1 MTDKT
6 INIILKAADKASKT
20 FDRIKKSSSGLSG
33 ELAKNKKEMRDLE
46 RAQTALVKIGK
57 AEQYFNRLNE
67 QIIRNSAA
75 TSRLTAEID
84 KTGVATKKQAAELKK
99 LTREGER
106 LNNEY
111 EKQSAQLKRY
121 KDHMEKVGVSGQNL
135 EKEQAE
141 IAARM
146 QKTTAQIEKQSTA
159 LEKLE
164 KRQQSRIKAAAIAG
178 IASGVSSWTSS
189 KAATMRQGAGHAIN
203 TAMSEE
209 DAMQGLIRQVGSLKN
224 ADGSLNH
231 AEIARMRTEVQKLS
245 DGLPMATVEIMKMMT
260 AGAKMN
266 IPRQELAAYVTE
278 AVKAANA
285 FEAADPEALAEE
297 LGRIRQNFKLSK
309 EAASELV
316 NVMNYL
322 DDNALVSGDQLIS
335 YMNEVSGSMGLAKMG
350 EKHVAALGSAL
361 ISTGVESSTAAK
373 AVGSLMTRLGTA
385 PDMKPVREALKSIGM
400 DAKSVQK
407 GMVEDA
413 QGTLEKIIAAVQKMP
428 KEQQAGILKGLA
440 GGEYNRVFAQLV
452 ANTELWREQIRLATS
467 PDALGSLDKEFEIR
481 VNAMSSKWQ
490 MFKNKLFN
498 TESGFGRSMFSGLE
512 YGMNVISGLLD
523 KFNEWSA
530 KNPEA
535 AAKLGKIAFYAT
547 AAMTALAGLA
557 AVIAAVAVPF
567 AAARIAFGGFGMSI
581 LKVLGIAL
589 RFMTLNPIGLA
600 LTAIIGIIY
609 LVYTN
614 WDTLTAAFIRGWEW
628 IKKTF
633 AQNPILYALTGPIG
647 AIVALATHWDRIKN
661 ALIIG
666 WGWIKKTFS
675 GNNPISYA
683 LSAALGPIG
692 ILIKNFQILKNVA
705 TSAWEWMKKAF
716 STKPTAPGGS
726 AAGYGVGAYIPNKGY
741 STGGYTGAGGV
752 NQAAGIVHKGE
763 VVFNQQDVARFGGWR
778 VLEKIRKAGLGALQS
793 IIPAA
798 AEEPRPSLVGAVPVS
813 AGFNHT
819 NAGGM
824 TVNITINGGSQSPAD
839 IAREVARQIKQ
850 IADQAARRAR
860 SAFSDD

>member
-46 RAQTALVKIGK
+46 RAQTALTKIGK

-99 LTREGER
+99 LTREGEK

-121 KDHMEKVGVSGQNL
+121 KDHMEKVGVSGQNF

-141 IAARM
+141 IASRM
-146 QKTTAQIEKQSTA
+146 QKTTAQIEKQSNA
-159 LEKLE
+159 LERLE
-164 KRQQSRIKAAAIAG
+164 KRQQSRIKAAAIAS
-178 IASGVSSWTSS
+178 IASGVASWTSS

-203 TAMSEE
+203 AAMSEE
-209 DAMQGLIRQVGSLKN
+209 DAMNGLIRQVGSLKN

-231 AEIARMRTEVQKLS
+231 AEIAKMRAEVQKLS
-245 DGLPMATVEIMKMMT
+245 DELPMATVEIMNMMT

-266 IPRQELAAYVTE
+266 VPRQELADYVTE
-278 AVKAANA
+278 AVKAATA
-285 FEAADPEALAEE
+285 FEAADPYALAED

-335 YMNEVSGSMGLAKMG
+335 YMNEVSGSMGLAKMD
-350 EKHVAALGSAL
+350 EKHVAALGSAI

-373 AVGSLMTRLGTA
+373 AVGSLMTRLATA
-385 PDMKPVREALKSIGM
+385 PDMKPVREALQAIGL
-400 DAKSVQK
+400 DAKAVQK

-440 GGEYNRVFAQLV
+440 GGEYNRVFAQLL

-535 AAKLGKIAFYAT
+535 AAQLGKIAFYAT

-557 AVIAAVAVPF
+557 AVVAAVAVPF
-567 AAARIAFGGFGMSI
+567 AAARIAFGGFGLSI

-589 RFMTLNPIGLA
+589 RFMTLNPIGIA
-600 LTAIIGIIY
+600 LTAIAGVIY
-609 LVYTN
+609 LVYTK
-614 WDTLTAAFIRGWEW
+614 WDKLTAAFSAGWEW
-628 IKKTF
+628 MKK
-633 AQNPILYALTGPIG
+633 I
-647 AIVALATHWDRIKN
+647 
-661 ALIIG
+661 
-666 WGWIKKTFS
+666 FS

-683 LSAALGPIG
+683 ISAALGPIG

-705 TSAWEWMKKAF
+705 TGAWEWMKKAF
-716 STKPTAPGGS
+716 SAKSTMPSLGS
-726 AAGYGVGAYIPNKGY
+726 SSIGSGAYIPNKGY
-741 STGGYTGAGGV
+741 STGGYTGAGGI
-752 NQAAGIVHKGE
+752 NTPAGIVHKGE
-763 VVFNQQDVARFGGWR
+763 VVFNQRDVARFGGWR
-778 VLEKIRKAGLGALQS
+778 VLDKIRKAGLTALGS
-793 IIPAA
+793 ILPSSAP
-798 AEEPRPSLVGAVPVS
+798 EPRPALAGAVPV
-813 AGFNHT
+813 AADFNRGG
-819 NAGGM
+819 GGM
-824 TVNITINGGSQSPAD
+824 NISITINGGSSSAAE
-839 IAREVARQIKQ
+839 IAREVRRQIEQ
-850 IADQAARRAR
+850 ITANAARRAR
-860 SAFSDD
+860 SAFKDD

>member
-75 TSRLTAEID
+75 TSRLTSEID

-209 DAMQGLIRQVGSLKN
+209 DAMQGLIRQVGILKN
-224 ADGSLNH
+224 TDGSLNH
-231 AEIARMRTEVQKLS
+231 AEIAKIRAEVQKLS
-245 DGLPMATVEIMKMMT
+245 GELPMATVEIMNMMT

-285 FEAADPEALAEE
+285 FEAADPGALAEE

-322 DDNALVSGDQLIS
+322 DDNALVAGDQLIS
-335 YMNEVSGSMGLAKMG
+335 YMNEVSGSMGLAKMN

-361 ISTGVESSTAAK
+361 MSAGVDASTSAK

-385 PDMKPVREALKSIGM
+385 PDMKPVREALKSIGI

-413 QGTLEKIIAAVQKMP
+413 QGTLEKIIAAVQQMP

-440 GGEYNRVFAQLV
+440 GGEYNRVFAQLI

-633 AQNPILYALTGPIG
+633 
-647 AIVALATHWDRIKN
+647 
-661 ALIIG
+661 
-666 WGWIKKTFS
+666 S

-692 ILIKNFQILKNVA
+692 ILIKNFQILKTVA

-798 AEEPRPSLVGAVPVS
+798 AEEPRPSLVGAVPIS

>member
-224 ADGSLNH
+224 TDGSLNH
-231 AEIARMRTEVQKLS
+231 AEIAKIRAEVQKLS
-245 DGLPMATVEIMKMMT
+245 GELPMATVEIMNMMT

-285 FEAADPEALAEE
+285 FEAADPGALAEE

-322 DDNALVSGDQLIS
+322 DDNALVAGDQLIS
-335 YMNEVSGSMGLAKMG
+335 YMNEVSGSMGLAKMN

-361 ISTGVESSTAAK
+361 ISAGVDASTSAK

-385 PDMKPVREALKSIGM
+385 PDMKPVREALKSIGI

-413 QGTLEKIIAAVQKMP
+413 QGTLEKIIAAVQQMP

-440 GGEYNRVFAQLV
+440 GGEYNRVFAQLI

-600 LTAIIGIIY
+600 LTALIGIIY

-614 WDTLTAAFIRGWEW
+614 WDTLTAAFIRGWE
-628 IKKTF
+628 
-633 AQNPILYALTGPIG
+633 
-647 AIVALATHWDRIKN
+647 
-661 ALIIG
+661 
-666 WGWIKKTFS
+666 WIKKTFS

-813 AGFNHT
+813 AGLNHT